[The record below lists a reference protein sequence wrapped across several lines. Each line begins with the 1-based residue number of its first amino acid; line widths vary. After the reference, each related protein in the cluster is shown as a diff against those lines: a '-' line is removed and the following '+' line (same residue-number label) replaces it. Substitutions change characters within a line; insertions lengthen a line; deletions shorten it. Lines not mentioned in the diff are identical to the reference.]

1 MRRLQLA
8 GHRPIGLVGGATGL
22 VGDPSGRSAERQLHE
37 RDVIEGWVA
46 RIRSQVERYL
56 SFDGDNA
63 ATIVNN
69 LEWTGELSAI
79 DWLRDIGKHF
89 SVNRMLA
96 KEAVAARLD
105 AGGISYTE
113 FSYQVMQALDF
124 LELYRRHGVTLQLGG
139 SDQWG
144 NLTAGVDLIRRVEG
158 VQAHALATPLITRPD
173 GEKFGKSTGSTLWL
187 DPALTTPFAFY
198 QWFVNTDDSVAGTYL
213 RVFSFRPREEI
224 EALEASVA
232 ARPDAREA
240 QRALALEVTELVHGT
255 DAAAGAAEASR
266 ALFGDGDLGALD
278 AGTLEAAFA
287 DLPRAEVGPA
297 NGMPSVL
304 DLLVSSGLSES
315 RGQARRVLGEGGAYV
330 NNRRVTDPCGRPGPI
345 GPARRAMAAAPAR
358 KAEPGRGRG
367 PSSREPRLRHRGAR
381 VGPRRSRAHGALRVG
396 RDRRYRIVRPVVGR
410 PVADPRRRRRDRGS
424 DIPRGALSPRAT
436 ERAQAVD
443 RRALGLPRIAP
454 PSGRRAR
461 TRRGRSSTPR
471 RRPSRRCCSAPRR
484 SGRPAS

>member
-1 MRRLQLA
+1 MATPDARTAVLDDLEWRRMIADHTDLDALRAAMAAGPLSYYGGFDPTAPSLHFGNLVLLVTMRRLQLA
-8 GHRPIGLVGGATGL
+8 GHRPVGLVGGATGL

-37 RDVIEGWVA
+37 REVIEGWVE

-56 SFDGDNA
+56 EFTGPNA
-63 ATIVNN
+63 AIVVNN
-69 LEWTGELSAI
+69 LEWTAELSAI
-79 DWLRDIGKHF
+79 DWLRDVGKHF

-113 FSYQVMQALDF
+113 FSYQVMQAFDF

-158 VQAHALATPLITRPD
+158 TQAHALATPLITRPD

-232 ARPDAREA
+232 ERPDAREA

-255 DAAAGAAEASR
+255 DAAAGAAEAGR
-266 ALFGDGDLGALD
+266 ALFGDGDLAALD
-278 AGTLEAAFA
+278 AATLEAAFA
-287 DLPRAEVGPA
+287 DLPRAEIGA
-297 NGMPSVL
+297 SNGIPSVL
-304 DLLVSSGLSES
+304 DLLVASGLSES
-315 RGQARRVLGEGGAYV
+315 RGQARRTLGEGGAYL
-330 NNRRVTDPCGRPGPI
+330 NNRRVTDPAAVPDRSDLLGGRWLLL
-345 GPARRAMAAAPAR
+345 RRGKRNLAV
-358 KAEPGRGRG
+358 AEV
-367 PSSREPRLRHRGAR
+367 REP
-381 VGPRRSRAHGALRVG
+381 
-396 RDRRYRIVRPVVGR
+396 
-410 PVADPRRRRRDRGS
+410 
-424 DIPRGALSPRAT
+424 
-436 ERAQAVD
+436 
-443 RRALGLPRIAP
+443 
-454 PSGRRAR
+454 
-461 TRRGRSSTPR
+461 
-471 RRPSRRCCSAPRR
+471 
-484 SGRPAS
+484 

>member
-1 MRRLQLA
+1 MATAEARTAVLDDLEWRRMIADHTDLDALRAAMAAGPLSYYGGFDPTAPSLHFGNLVLLVTMRRLQLA
-8 GHRPIGLVGGATGL
+8 GHRPVGLVGGATGL

-37 RDVIEGWVA
+37 REVIEGWVE

-56 SFDGDNA
+56 EFTGPNA
-63 ATIVNN
+63 AIVVNN
-69 LEWTGELSAI
+69 LEWTAELSAI
-79 DWLRDIGKHF
+79 DWLRDVGKHF

-113 FSYQVMQALDF
+113 FSYQVMQAFDF

-158 VQAHALATPLITRPD
+158 TQAHALATPLITRPD

-232 ARPDAREA
+232 ERPDAREA

-255 DAAAGAAEASR
+255 DAAAGAAEAGR
-266 ALFGDGDLGALD
+266 ALFGDGDLAALD
-278 AGTLEAAFA
+278 AATLEAAFA
-287 DLPRAEVGPA
+287 DLPRAEIGA
-297 NGMPSVL
+297 SNGIPSVL
-304 DLLVSSGLSES
+304 DLLVASGLSES
-315 RGQARRVLGEGGAYV
+315 RGQARRTLGEGGAYL
-330 NNRRVTDPCGRPGPI
+330 NNRRVTDPAAVPDRSDLLGGRWLLL
-345 GPARRAMAAAPAR
+345 RRGKRHLAV
-358 KAEPGRGRG
+358 AEV
-367 PSSREPRLRHRGAR
+367 REP
-381 VGPRRSRAHGALRVG
+381 
-396 RDRRYRIVRPVVGR
+396 
-410 PVADPRRRRRDRGS
+410 
-424 DIPRGALSPRAT
+424 
-436 ERAQAVD
+436 
-443 RRALGLPRIAP
+443 
-454 PSGRRAR
+454 
-461 TRRGRSSTPR
+461 
-471 RRPSRRCCSAPRR
+471 
-484 SGRPAS
+484 